1 MSKVISISNHKGG
14 GIYKIQ
20 SIIKPERYYIGSAI
34 NIGSRL
40 KTHFKALRNNLH
52 HSDKLQNHYNKYGA
66 EDLQLFILL
75 ECNKEELLKEE
86 QYFIDSLTPYFNI
99 CRVAGSPLGVIRSEE
114 TKKKLSESLK
124 GRTSG
129 FKGKQHSEDVK
140 QRLRDV
146 NTGKKLSKEAKEKL
160 SKWSKGKLKP
170 DEVKNRMSEA
180 KKLQTYET
188 KLKISEAKKGKPLT
202 KEHRQKLSESLKGR
216 TSPNKGRK
224 LTEEHKEKISIS
236 KKLSYV
242 KSRVISISNHKGG
255 VGKTTSA
262 INIGAGLNRLG
273 KKILLIDL
281 DPQANLSQS
290 LGLIDQE
297 RNIYGALRGEYKL
310 QPIEILKGL
319 DIIPSTLDLSGAE
332 VEMSGEAGREYI
344 LRELIEP
351 IRASY
356 DYILIDSPPSLG
368 LLTINSFTASDEV
381 FIPLQAQ
388 YLALQGLTKLLEV
401 IDKIKKRLNKE
412 LRVGGVF
419 ITQYDSRKVLNR
431 DVVATI
437 EAHFK
442 DEVFKTRVR
451 DNIALAEAPAQ
462 GVDIFRYNPKSYGAE
477 DYLSLSKEILKRK

>member
-1 MSKVISISNHKGG
+1 MSK
-14 GIYKIQ
+14 
-20 SIIKPERYYIGSAI
+20 
-34 NIGSRL
+34 
-40 KTHFKALRNNLH
+40 
-52 HSDKLQNHYNKYGA
+52 
-66 EDLQLFILL
+66 
-75 ECNKEELLKEE
+75 
-86 QYFIDSLTPYFNI
+86 
-99 CRVAGSPLGVIRSEE
+99 
-114 TKKKLSESLK
+114 
-124 GRTSG
+124 
-129 FKGKQHSEDVK
+129 
-140 QRLRDV
+140 
-146 NTGKKLSKEAKEKL
+146 
-160 SKWSKGKLKP
+160 
-170 DEVKNRMSEA
+170 
-180 KKLQTYET
+180 
-188 KLKISEAKKGKPLT
+188 
-202 KEHRQKLSESLKGR
+202 
-216 TSPNKGRK
+216 
-224 LTEEHKEKISIS
+224 
-236 KKLSYV
+236 
-242 KSRVISISNHKGG
+242 VISISNHKGG

-262 INIGAGLNRLG
+262 INIGAGLNKLG

-319 DIIPSTLDLSGAE
+319 DVIPSTLDLSGAE

-356 DYILIDSPPSLG
+356 DYILIDNPPSLG

-401 IDKIKKRLNKE
+401 IDKIKRRLNKELKVGGVFTTQYDGRKVLNRDVVATIEAHFKDEVFIPLQAQYLALQGLTKLLEIIDKIKKRLNKE
-412 LRVGGVF
+412 LKVGGVF
-419 ITQYDSRKVLNR
+419 TTQYDSRKVLNR

-451 DNIALAEAPAQ
+451 DNIALAEAPSQ
-462 GVDIFRYNPKSYGAE
+462 GLDIFRYNPKSYGAE
-477 DYLSLSKEILKRK
+477 DYLSLSKEILKTK